1 MFMIFKMNLLQMIL
15 HLDHPEENG
24 IKERAFIFLVLL
36 LEKIFSVSCYS
47 MVGIK
52 IRNNLGKSLR
62 EHRGKFIPFYLSIVK

>member
-1 MFMIFKMNLLQMIL
+1 MFMIFKIYLLQMIL

-24 IKERAFIFLVLL
+24 IRDLAFIFLVSL

-62 EHRGKFIPFYLSIVK
+62 EHRVKFVPFYLSIVK

>member
-24 IKERAFIFLVLL
+24 IKEGAFIFLVLL

-52 IRNNLGKSLR
+52 ITT
-62 EHRGKFIPFYLSIVK
+62 